1 MTASP
6 GNASASVSW
15 TAPFNGGSPITGY
28 TVTSDPAGG
37 TGSTVGATSTTVT
50 GLSNGVSYTFTV
62 TATNA
67 IGTSDPSAPS
77 NSVTPQAPTAPDA
90 PTNVTASPGNASASV
105 SWTAPFNGG
114 SPITGTR

>member
-1 MTASP
+1 MA
-6 GNASASVSW
+6 A
-15 TAPFNGGSPITGY
+15 SPITGY

-67 IGTSDPSAPS
+67 IGTSDPFGA
-77 NSVTPQAPTAPDA
+77 VELGHAAGADGA
-90 PTNVTASPGNASASV
+90 GCADECDGIA
-105 SWTAPFNGG
+105 
-114 SPITGTR
+114 R